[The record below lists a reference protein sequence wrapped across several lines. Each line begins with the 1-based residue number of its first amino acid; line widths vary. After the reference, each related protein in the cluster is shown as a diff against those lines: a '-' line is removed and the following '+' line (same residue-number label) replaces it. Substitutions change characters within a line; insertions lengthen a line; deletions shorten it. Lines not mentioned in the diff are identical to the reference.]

1 MFSVS
6 ARHVLQ
12 LKQRTD
18 GKLLPL
24 ENTEVYNII
33 CDSLA
38 IEPKA
43 NNGTLRL
50 PLKPIGLHSEYED
63 EDLEKLEENK
73 ASPKTVSS
81 VLDEVQT
88 LASLPASAFAAPASV
103 VTATS
108 VTEGTEKINSTA
120 PPGASQNQN
129 QTKASDQNSS
139 STTSFWDYL
148 SEKVEAIKA
157 WANAKISAITN
168 HDASAPTDE

>member
-1 MFSVS
+1 MLSI
-6 ARHVLQ
+6 
-12 LKQRTD
+12 
-18 GKLLPL
+18 

-50 PLKPIGLHSEYED
+50 PLKPIGFHSEYED
-63 EDLEKLEENK
+63 EELEKPEENK
-73 ASPKTVSS
+73 ASPETVSS
-81 VLDEVQT
+81 VLDKVQT
-88 LASLPASAFAAPASV
+88 LASLPVSAFAASASA

-108 VTEGTEKINSTA
+108 VIEATEQPNSSA
-120 PPGASQNQN
+120 LPGANQNQN
-129 QTKASDQNSS
+129 QTKASDKNSS
-139 STTSFWDYL
+139 STTNFWDYL

-168 HDASAPTDE
+168 HDASTQTNN